1 MTPLRSAVIT
11 TVSSLLLTSPP
22 LGTASLLS
30 VSSFCDLRFFDSHLC
45 AGSRVPYTGLL
56 HAHAI
61 LMPDAEQP
69 APGLPLSLS
78 RSGTEIPVLTSLT
91 LTTLHQWFTL
101 VHLHRAYLPIL
112 YGLFLAVHL
121 PCLFNR
127 AAQGDLTGLPVS
139 SRRGACPHPMYSFRG
154 TPPPCVPFGTRRFNR
169 ISAETRIGQGYCNI
183 RPVRVFCW
191 K

>member
-11 TVSSLLLTSPP
+11 SVSSLLRTSPP

-30 VSSFCDLRFFDSHLC
+30 VSSFCDLRLFDSHLC
-45 AGSRVPYTGLL
+45 SGSRVPYTGLL

-154 TPPPCVPFGTRRFNR
+154 TPEPCIPIGTRLIPCLHHYRFV
-169 ISAETRIGQGYCNI
+169 
-183 RPVRVFCW
+183 VR
-191 K
+191 